1 MPRAR
6 FGLAADAGSDVPP
19 WGGGDFAVHLRIAA
33 LAGPVAWALAVA
45 SLFDNGAVL
54 AFLCVFGV
62 VLYGGCGLCH
72 FDVAGAAARDDYPVL
87 VVCGVPRRSHVVVA
101 VTAGP
106 LLLVTVVAVLVREGD
121 ATWTL
126 VVLAAAAAATTVS
139 CGAAGLLTFYRSS
152 ARGPHDDNGF
162 KHTCDSASA
171 KAPSFPRRRHRR
183 DDSTRRCAKPGCKKA
198 AKHTCSVCESVYYC
212 SPQHQLD
219 HWPAHKQE
227 CSAAT
232 RAAPSPPAT
241 PLPPKS
247 PARKAVCAM
256 PGCAKAAAHMCSA
269 CESVYYCSAEHQ
281 MSHWPTH
288 KAACRPSA
296 TDSRQPAATAPPQ
309 SGSSRGLGRFGWR
322 APAPAPAT
330 DAAGEFEPEA

>member
-1 MPRAR
+1 MHCRHNAEHC
-6 FGLAADAGSDVPP
+6 FKGLFNPPSTPVPP
-19 WGGGDFAVHLRIAA
+19 L
-33 LAGPVAWALAVA
+33 
-45 SLFDNGAVL
+45 
-54 AFLCVFGV
+54 GV
-62 VLYGGCGLCH
+62 
-72 FDVAGAAARDDYPVL
+72 
-87 VVCGVPRRSHVVVA
+87 
-101 VTAGP
+101 
-106 LLLVTVVAVLVREGD
+106 
-121 ATWTL
+121 
-126 VVLAAAAAATTVS
+126 
-139 CGAAGLLTFYRSS
+139 
-152 ARGPHDDNGF
+152 
-162 KHTCDSASA
+162 KHT
-171 KAPSFPRRRHRR
+171 
-183 DDSTRRCAKPGCKKA
+183 CAKPGCKKA

-232 RAAPSPPAT
+232 RAAPNPPAT

-256 PGCAKAAAHMCSA
+256 PGCSKAAAHMCSA